1 MSVTSKRAAFALGAL
16 TLAVGAGAASI
27 AGGQGSGGPPTGTLS
42 FKVRITSQRTH
53 HGVNPAVPR
62 NKKRPKVADLMADN
76 ADILSMDGQKIGIG
90 HDVGVTTFEG
100 AKKYK
105 GKAITLGNT
114 AIDFGG
120 GNFLFMHC
128 IREDSP
134 TNNNCAVIGG
144 TGRYGGARGT
154 AVEDAVHGVED
165 KKHKTFTFPVTVT
178 FLP

>member
-1 MSVTSKRAAFALGAL
+1 MPPQGVRERPEFPFA
-16 TLAVGAGAASI
+16 
-27 AGGQGSGGPPTGTLS
+27 TG
-42 FKVRITSQRTH
+42 FPEAR
-53 HGVNPAVPR
+53 PR
-62 NKKRPKVADLMADN
+62 
-76 ADILSMDGQKIGIG
+76 G
-90 HDVGVTTFEG
+90 
-100 AKKYK
+100 KYK